1 MTVEITVD
9 GTKVEVPEGTTL
21 AAALYLSGQR
31 VMRKTPRNNEPRA
44 VFCGMGV
51 CYDCVVKVDGRANVR
66 SCQTIVRQ
74 DMSVF
79 TQDGEP
85 NLEDFD

>member
-1 MTVEITVD
+1 MTVKITVD
-9 GTKVEVPEGTTL
+9 GKKVEVPEGTTL
-21 AAALYLSGQR
+21 AAALYFSGQR
-31 VMRKTPRNNEPRA
+31 VMRKTPRDNEPRG

-66 SCQTIVRQ
+66 SCQTTVRE

-85 NLEDFD
+85 HLEDFD

>member
-1 MTVEITVD
+1 MTVEIIVD
-9 GTKVEVPEGTTL
+9 GKTVEVPAGITL
-21 AAALYLSGQR
+21 AAALYSSGQR

-66 SCQTIVRQ
+66 SCQTTVQ
-74 DMSVF
+74 KDMLVF
-79 TQDGEP
+79 TQNGEP
-85 NLEDFD
+85 DLEGSV

>member
-1 MTVEITVD
+1 
-9 GTKVEVPEGTTL
+9 
-21 AAALYLSGQR
+21 
-31 VMRKTPRNNEPRA
+31 
-44 VFCGMGV
+44 MGV

-79 TQDGEP
+79 TQNGEP